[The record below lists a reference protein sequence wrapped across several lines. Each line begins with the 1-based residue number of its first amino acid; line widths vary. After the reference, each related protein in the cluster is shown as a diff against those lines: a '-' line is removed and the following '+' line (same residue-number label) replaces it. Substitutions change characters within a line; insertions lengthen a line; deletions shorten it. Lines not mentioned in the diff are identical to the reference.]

1 MLLDEIALVKRE
13 LFGKSLLEVGSRIV
27 EFKTSVETVAE
38 ITCVELEGK
47 RVLEKET
54 DGIIVLDKV
63 EKFPCVLET
72 AVEFTMAELLDELG
86 DKVTKDEFDTMALV
100 KSGVNVE
107 LVNTLVTRKLLSDEF
122 VLITEE
128 PVTFTLDLTTPIE
141 VVAMTVRLL
150 VKVLGNVRLSLVSV
164 GENADVDIVVNDDLS
179 ILDVEFISAVLLVV
193 LEFTDITTLDKFKLV
208 ARGEA
213 VNDDK
218 TIAVDVAFGCKAEL
232 VKFLMMDV
240 MFTLTDLDEN
250 TTVLDGRNKELDK
263 IMLELLNDSGN
274 EELVFMTELLILL
287 NVGTMVLNV
296 GTILLTDGTLLFNVG
311 TTLLNDV

>member
-1 MLLDEIALVKRE
+1 MTVEEGVTLGVTLSVTEESVAVTVCVVLDEGR
-13 LFGKSLLEVGSRIV
+13 
-27 EFKTSVETVAE
+27 AE
-38 ITCVELEGK
+38 E
-47 RVLEKET
+47 
-54 DGIIVLDKV
+54 
-63 EKFPCVLET
+63 
-72 AVEFTMAELLDELG
+72 ELG
-86 DKVTKDEFDTMALV
+86 
-100 KSGVNVE
+100 S
-107 LVNTLVTRKLLSDEF
+107 
-122 VLITEE
+122 VL
-128 PVTFTLDLTTPIE
+128 
-141 VVAMTVRLL
+141 
-150 VKVLGNVRLSLVSV
+150 
-164 GENADVDIVVNDDLS
+164 
-179 ILDVEFISAVLLVV
+179 V

-250 TTVLDGRNKELDK
+250 ITVLDGRNKELDK

-296 GTILLTDGTLLFNVG
+296 GTILLTDGTIVLNVGTLLFNVG